1 MNDINQ
7 LKLYAELFK
16 KKLNPFLAPG
26 VSIRTTIYPVQ
37 SEGAVFEFI
46 LNKSSDDAEIVDA
59 ERSTVGKVLLD
70 IPQRIVGGNID
81 AVWFRGTNLSLE
93 GNRVLLIKGE
103 DDPNSWSTES
113 VIEDVKRVVSTSQEG
128 RLK

>member
-1 MNDINQ
+1 MNNINQ

-37 SEGAVFEFI
+37 SEGAVFEFF
-46 LNKSSDDAEIVDA
+46 LNKSSDDVEIVDA

-103 DDPNSWSTES
+103 DDPNSWSTEA

-128 RLK
+128 RS